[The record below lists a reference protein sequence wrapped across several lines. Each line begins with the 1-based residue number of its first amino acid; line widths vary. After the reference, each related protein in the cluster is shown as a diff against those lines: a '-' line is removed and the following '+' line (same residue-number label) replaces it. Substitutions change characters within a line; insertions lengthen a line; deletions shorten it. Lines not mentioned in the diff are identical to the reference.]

1 MLSGSIA
8 LRVDVDTRRGLERG
22 VPRLLDLFSSH
33 DVVASFFIVFG
44 RDRSGRAVRRL
55 FAHRGFARRMWRLG
69 APLHYGFT
77 TLVAGTLVPSLPI
90 GTARPDLLRRI
101 MAEGHE
107 VGIHGYD
114 HVRWQ
119 DRLEHLRRSEIAQEL
134 AMAAAAY
141 RRTLDRLPHSSAAP
155 GWRTNE
161 QALLA
166 QEPYHLLYASDVR
179 GHCPF
184 WPVAGGGALATL
196 QIPVTMPTIDE
207 ICAWDG
213 PERRAPERALARALE
228 PGRLNVL
235 AVHAEIAGQAALP
248 SLDRFLSLAEEQHYA
263 ICRLGDVAR
272 ELCGSHRELPRCTVR
287 QGRVPGRAG
296 TLAVQGEPIEP
307 ESNP

>member
-1 MLSGSIA
+1 MFSGLIA

-33 DVVASFFIVFG
+33 HVVASFFIVFG
-44 RDRSGRAVRRL
+44 PDRSGRAVRRL
-55 FAHRGFARRMWRLG
+55 FVHRGFARRMWRLG
-69 APLHYGFT
+69 APLRYGFST
-77 TLVAGTLVPSLPI
+77 MVAGTLVPSLPV
-90 GTARPDLLRRI
+90 GTARPDFLRRI

-107 VGIHGYD
+107 VGMHGHD

-119 DRLEHLRRSEIAQEL
+119 DRLEHLGRNEIAHEL

-141 RRTLDRLPHSSAAP
+141 RRAVGRPPLSSAAP

-166 QEPYHLLYASDVR
+166 QERYHLLYASDVR

-184 WPVAGGGALATL
+184 RPVAGGSALATV

-207 ICAWDG
+207 IYAWDG
-213 PERRAPERALARALE
+213 AERRMPEGALVRALE

-235 AVHAEIAGQAALP
+235 AVHAEVAGQAALP
-248 SLDRFLSLAEEQHYA
+248 SLERFLTRAREQHYT
-263 ICRLGDVAR
+263 ICRLEDVAR
-272 ELCGSHRELPRCTVR
+272 ELCRSRRELPRCEVR

-296 TLAVQGEPIEP
+296 TLAMQGEPTEL
-307 ESNP
+307 ESSP